1 MNKLLEFA
9 QKISKNSSLA
19 GPVIIILILSMMV
32 LPLPPFI
39 LDLMFTMNIAIS
51 LVVLLVAMNSLR
63 TLDFLSF
70 PSVLLITT
78 LLRLSLNVAST
89 RSVLMNG
96 HTGPSAAGKVI
107 ESFGNFLI
115 GGNFAVGVVVFM
127 VLTIINFIV
136 ITKGAGRIA
145 EVAARFT
152 LDAMPGKQMAIDA
165 DLSAGLIKE
174 EEAKKRRKEVTQEAE
189 FYGSMDGASKFVRG
203 DAIAA
208 IMIMALNLIGGFLI
222 GVIQHDM
229 SAGSAA
235 STYTLLTIGDG
246 LVAQIPA
253 LIISTAA
260 GVMVSRVSS
269 DQDIGSQM
277 AVQLLRDPKMLYITS
292 AIIGAMGI
300 IPGMPHTSFIL
311 LSGAIAAGAYYMQQE
326 RLKKKQKE
334 DSTPIPVV
342 HDADKEVVW
351 SDISHVEEVS
361 IEVGYRLIP
370 LLDKTIDQDLLRR
383 IRSVRKKFSQEMGFL
398 PPVVHVRDNIDLAPN
413 EYQIMLKGVVV
424 GGGIIHPEKHL
435 VIGTDAS
442 ELAGLQGERT
452 TDPSFGMPA
461 IWIDNSLVEQVSYS
475 GQTVVDPGTVIS
487 THISQVLRTNASLLL
502 GREEVQELIEHLKGA
517 SPKLIEELIPKVVPI
532 GTLQKV
538 LQNLLAENISIRDIK
553 TIIETIA
560 EHISSTQDSGLL
572 TAAVRVAL
580 SRSITQQI
588 AGSAQIIPVISL
600 DPKLENMLIQSFQSG
615 GADLDAGMTEALLN
629 QAANKC
635 GLAEA
640 EGEIPVLLVSSAIRL
655 PIARFLRRSIPSLNV
670 MATEEIP
677 DNRRIQIKHVI
688 GA

>member
-1 MNKLLEFA
+1 M
-9 QKISKNSSLA
+9 SKNSSLA
-19 GPVIIILILSMMV
+19 GPIIIIMILSMMV

-39 LDLMFTMNIAIS
+39 LDLMFTTNIAIS

-70 PSVLLITT
+70 PAVLLITT

-96 HTGPSAAGKVI
+96 HTGASAAGKVI

-174 EEAKKRRKEVTQEAE
+174 DEAKKRRKEVTQEAE

-260 GVMVSRVSS
+260 GIMVSRVSS

-277 AVQLLRDPKMLYITS
+277 AIQLLRDPKILYIVS
-292 AIIGAMGI
+292 AIVGAMGV

-311 LSGAIAAGAYYMQQE
+311 LSGAIASGAYFMQQE
-326 RLKKKQKE
+326 RLKKKEKE
-334 DSTPIPVV
+334 ENTPAPVV

-351 SDISHVEEVS
+351 NDIAHVEEVS

-370 LLDKTIDQDLLRR
+370 MLDKTVDQDLLRR
-383 IRSVRKKFSQEMGFL
+383 IRSLRKKFSQDMGFL

-413 EYQIMLKGVVV
+413 EYQIMLKGVIV
-424 GGGIIHPEKHL
+424 GNGVIHPEKHL
-435 VIGTDAS
+435 VIGSDAS

-487 THISQVLRTNASLLL
+487 THISQILRTNAALLL
-502 GREEVQELIEHLKGA
+502 GREEVQELVEHLKTI
-517 SPKLIEELIPKVVPI
+517 SPKLIEEVVPKMVSI

-538 LQNLLAENISIRDIK
+538 LQNLLAENISIRDAK
-553 TIIETIA
+553 TIIETLA
-560 EHISSTQDSGLL
+560 EHIASTQDTGLL
-572 TAAVRVAL
+572 TAAVRIAMA
-580 SRSITQQI
+580 RTITQQI
-588 AGSAQIIPVISL
+588 AGNTQVIPVISI

-629 QAANKC
+629 QAASKC
-635 GLAEA
+635 NEAED
-640 EGEIPVLLVSSAIRL
+640 EGEIPILLVSSAIRL